1 MLRHAWVG
9 ALLAIAL
16 VGCGSGGGAR
26 AVDDVPPLAPAQLR
40 ELAEAE
46 EVLVARCMRAQGFEY
61 HVVPPDPVLAED
73 RDFPYGIDDPAWAAR
88 HGLGRGLRNLASRR
102 AGQDN
107 PNSRYTDSLSPDRRR
122 AYSTALYGAEAKALA
137 VTIPTG
143 DQVTMAPDG
152 CLASAQQEL
161 YGDLRRWF
169 PAKTIV
175 NNLPAAIRPKVFA
188 DQRFQDLAREWAG
201 CMAGQ
206 GYDYRDPVDLRE
218 RFSDTSAER
227 ERQVAT
233 AEAECVGRTRLAEV
247 GHQLETELG
256 APVRARFA
264 ADIRAH
270 RDFQAAA
277 LPRAA
282 DLIGNR

>member
-1 MLRHAWVG
+1 
-9 ALLAIAL
+9 
-16 VGCGSGGGAR
+16 
-26 AVDDVPPLAPAQLR
+26 
-40 ELAEAE
+40 
-46 EVLVARCMRAQGFEY
+46 
-61 HVVPPDPVLAED
+61 
-73 RDFPYGIDDPAWAAR
+73 
-88 HGLGRGLRNLASRR
+88 
-102 AGQDN
+102 
-107 PNSRYTDSLSPDRRR
+107 LSPDRRR

-256 APVRARFA
+256 ASVRARFA